1 MSLAIHPLS
10 TGRVRIKHA
19 MHRGIGSGL
28 ARRARIM
35 RPGPMTGPL
44 PIHVWAIEHPEGL
57 FLIDTG
63 EVHTTR
69 DQPFAHFEVARED
82 ELDHQLHAAGFAVAD
97 VATVVLTHIHVDHV
111 NGVPHV
117 PDTKILANADEIAAA
132 SSLAGRATRAFTRQ
146 PLPPGFHADP
156 VVLDGPA
163 FGAFAASRPLTADG
177 RIVAV
182 PAPGHTPGHMA
193 VVIVQDD
200 HHVLLGGDSAYD
212 QAQLLDLHV
221 DGVSPK
227 DAVARR
233 TMRTIVDHARLQP
246 TVYLP
251 SHDVE
256 SAARLRDVDPLVPTA
271 GAPAPAGA

>member
-1 MSLAIHPLS
+1 MSLTIHPLS
-10 TGRVRIKHA
+10 TGLVRIKHA
-19 MHRGIGSGL
+19 MHRGIGTGL
-28 ARRARIM
+28 ARRARIL

-44 PIHVWAIEHPEGL
+44 PIHVWAVEHPEGL
-57 FLIDTG
+57 FLIDAG

-69 DQPFAHFEVARED
+69 DQPFAHFEVSPED
-82 ELDHQLHAAGFAVAD
+82 ELDHQLHAAGFAATD
-97 VATVVLTHIHVDHV
+97 VTTVVLTHIHVDHV

-117 PDTKILANADEIAAA
+117 PGAKILANADEIAAA
-132 SSLAGRATRAFTRQ
+132 GSLAGRATRAFTRQ

-156 VVLDGPA
+156 VVLDGPP
-163 FGAFAASRPLTADG
+163 FGAFATSRALTSDG

-221 DGVSPK
+221 DGVSPQ
-227 DAVARR
+227 DAVARA
-233 TMRTIVDHARLQP
+233 TMQTIVEHARRHP

-256 SAARLRDVDPLVPTA
+256 SAARLRATDPLVPA
-271 GAPAPAGA
+271 AAPAPAGI